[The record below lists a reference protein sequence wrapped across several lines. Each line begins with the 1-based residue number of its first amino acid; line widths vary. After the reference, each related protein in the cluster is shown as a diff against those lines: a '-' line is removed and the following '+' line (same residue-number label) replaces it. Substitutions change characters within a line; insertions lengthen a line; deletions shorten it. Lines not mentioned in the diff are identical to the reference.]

1 MPDFSEQSVNVPT
14 FGHHPGK
21 GGQEEIVKTHGNGV
35 AELMQ
40 GCRVQ
45 SCQKQK
51 MSNQKT
57 ETEIGVD
64 GGSVTLQRRNT
75 GEDPEAEAQEDNGER
90 ATDDSKKGE
99 KVIAGIA
106 VTSVSVTANSEV
118 FCTAAITSG
127 TNSITAA
134 LAEDRVEVHKHG
146 KIGQM
151 LTKTRGPVGARGY
164 NSTSG
169 SVPGTCLRVPEHA
182 FYRSLDKLI
191 FFTNINML
199 KSYLYRNV
207 MNSRFSSPGIHE

>member
-1 MPDFSEQSVNVPT
+1 
-14 FGHHPGK
+14 
-21 GGQEEIVKTHGNGV
+21 
-35 AELMQ
+35 
-40 GCRVQ
+40 
-45 SCQKQK
+45 

-106 VTSVSVTANSEV
+106 VTSVSVTANSDV

-134 LAEDRVEVHKHG
+134 LAEDRVEVHQHG

-151 LTKTRGPVGARGY
+151 LTKTRGPVGACGY
-164 NSTSG
+164 NSTAG
-169 SVPGTCLRVPEHA
+169 SAPGTCPRVPENA
-182 FYRSLDKLI
+182 FYRSLNKLI
-191 FFTNINML
+191 FFTNVNMF
-199 KSYLYRNV
+199 KSYLY
-207 MNSRFSSPGIHE
+207 